1 MDPLSAIGL
10 AGTIVQ
16 FVDFGTKIVVEG
28 RELYKSGSLKLN
40 AQVEAVTKELLDFGV
55 KFKHSSL
62 LQDEARPP
70 TENELALRKLC
81 DECNEV
87 AQQLL
92 ERLAK
97 LKPKLLLP
105 KAIPDNS
112 FKKEKEIWTKRL
124 KEHRKEVERIGD
136 SLRLALMSVWSRKE
150 IDEMGD
156 RLGKYHAAIQTR
168 MIGCLG

>member
-40 AQVEAVTKELLDFGV
+40 AQVEAVTKELLDFV
-55 KFKHSSL
+55 AKFKHSSL

-81 DECNEV
+81 DQCNEV

-92 ERLAK
+92 ERLAE
-97 LKPKLLLP
+97 LKPKLLPP

-112 FKKEKEIWTKRL
+112 SKKEKEIWTKRL
-124 KEHRKEVERIGD
+124 KEHRKEVERMGN

-156 RLGKYHAAIQTR
+156 HLGKYHAAIQTR